1 MPYKV
6 GDKVCVKRNLE
17 VEEEY
22 DGVYFVDDM
31 KQYYG
36 KIVTINSIRESN
48 FNGKTIYS
56 IRGSHW
62 SWAECMFEPV
72 VDIEILSEELID
84 FLRR

>member
-22 DGVYFVDDM
+22 DGVFFVDDM

-36 KIVTINSIRESN
+36 KIVTINNVRTSL
-48 FNGKTIYS
+48 NGKSVYS

-62 SWAECMFEPV
+62 SWAECMFESV
-72 VDIEILSEELID
+72 VDIEIPSEELID